1 MEARP
6 LERTA
11 ERRAAAELYRSV
23 FGLGPTDP
31 AVAPKLL
38 CALARHGGS
47 AVGAFDGDRLVGF
60 AYGFTGLDEGVVYH
74 HSQAA
79 VVERGL
85 QGTGV
90 GRLLKHAQADVARA
104 TGVATMRWA
113 YDPLEARNAHFNLD
127 VLGATGIRFYR
138 AYFGADFSSAD
149 FADSSSDADRADRI
163 IVEWPLD
170 APADPELPADPPDGL
185 AWGDCV
191 EHAGEHWLAVPA
203 SWAEARSPELRDRVA
218 AHLERLVG
226 RGEVLRSCRRVDT
239 TTAVYRIGP
248 R

>member
-6 LERTA
+6 LESTA
-11 ERRAAAELYRSV
+11 ERRAAAQLYRSV
-23 FGLGPTDP
+23 FGLGATDP

-60 AYGFTGLDEGVVYH
+60 AYGFTGLDEGLAYH

-79 VVERGL
+79 VVERKL

-104 TGVATMRWA
+104 TGVSTMRWA

-127 VLGATGIRFYR
+127 VLGATGIRFHR
-138 AYFGADFSSAD
+138 AYFGSDFPG
-149 FADSSSDADRADRI
+149 ADRADRADRV
-163 IVEWPLD
+163 IVEWPLEET
-170 APADPELPADPPDGL
+170 AAPELPVDPPDGL
-185 AWGDCV
+185 GWGDCV

-203 SWAEARSPELRDRVA
+203 GWAQVRSPELRDRVA

-226 RGEVLRSCRRVDT
+226 RGDVLRSCRRVDP
-239 TTAVYRIGP
+239 TTAVYRIGH